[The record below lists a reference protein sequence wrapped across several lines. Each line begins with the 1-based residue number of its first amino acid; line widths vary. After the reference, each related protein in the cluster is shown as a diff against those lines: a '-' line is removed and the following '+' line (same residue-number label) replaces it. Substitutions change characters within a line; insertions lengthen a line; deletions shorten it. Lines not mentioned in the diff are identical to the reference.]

1 MKKLVIIGLLFL
13 ILFFNLYISPVKADS
28 TLELTKDAKSAILIE
43 PTTMTVIYEK
53 NAKEALSPASMTKIM
68 TLILIMESL
77 EKGQIT
83 LDEKVQASMRAR
95 KITGSKIYLEYQ
107 EEMSVDDLLKGI
119 AIGSGNDAAIA
130 MAEKIGGS
138 EENFVNM
145 MNQKAKELGAVNT
158 NFKNC
163 HGLDEEGHYS
173 CAYDIALFG
182 AYLVNT
188 FGEKILRYTSVYEDY
203 LRKETPKPFWLVNT
217 NKLVRF
223 VEGVD
228 GLKSGWTDIAGYCL
242 CATIHRGNIRFISVV
257 MGCSTNNAR
266 NQETM
271 QMLNYGLSNFELINI
286 FKKNQPLRK
295 YKDITLGNIEYNIV
309 PSKDIN
315 VLVRKGAPKKDVR
328 YDMTID
334 YQKIKQL
341 ENKNIGTLKVYYDNK
356 LISTVSLDI
365 VEEVKKASFI
375 DCILAVFKEV
385 FLVSK

>member
-53 NAKEALSPASMTKIM
+53 NAKEARSPASMTKIM

-223 VEGVD
+223 VEGWMD
-228 GLKSGWTDIAGYCL
+228 
-242 CATIHRGNIRFISVV
+242 
-257 MGCSTNNAR
+257 
-266 NQETM
+266 
-271 QMLNYGLSNFELINI
+271 
-286 FKKNQPLRK
+286 
-295 YKDITLGNIEYNIV
+295 
-309 PSKDIN
+309 
-315 VLVRKGAPKKDVR
+315 
-328 YDMTID
+328 
-334 YQKIKQL
+334 
-341 ENKNIGTLKVYYDNK
+341 
-356 LISTVSLDI
+356 
-365 VEEVKKASFI
+365 
-375 DCILAVFKEV
+375 
-385 FLVSK
+385 

>member
-1 MKKLVIIGLLFL
+1 
-13 ILFFNLYISPVKADS
+13 
-28 TLELTKDAKSAILIE
+28 
-43 PTTMTVIYEK
+43 
-53 NAKEALSPASMTKIM
+53 
-68 TLILIMESL
+68 ILIMESL

-203 LRKETPKPFWLVNT
+203 L
-217 NKLVRF
+217 
-223 VEGVD
+223 
-228 GLKSGWTDIAGYCL
+228 
-242 CATIHRGNIRFISVV
+242 
-257 MGCSTNNAR
+257 
-266 NQETM
+266 
-271 QMLNYGLSNFELINI
+271 
-286 FKKNQPLRK
+286 
-295 YKDITLGNIEYNIV
+295 
-309 PSKDIN
+309 
-315 VLVRKGAPKKDVR
+315 
-328 YDMTID
+328 
-334 YQKIKQL
+334 
-341 ENKNIGTLKVYYDNK
+341 
-356 LISTVSLDI
+356 
-365 VEEVKKASFI
+365 
-375 DCILAVFKEV
+375 
-385 FLVSK
+385 